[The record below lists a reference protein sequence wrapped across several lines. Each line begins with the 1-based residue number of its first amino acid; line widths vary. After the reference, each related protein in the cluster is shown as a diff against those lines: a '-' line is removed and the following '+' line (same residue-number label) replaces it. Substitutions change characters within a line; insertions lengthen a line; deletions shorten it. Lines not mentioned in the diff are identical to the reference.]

1 MLSKI
6 RSLLEIT
13 DFTVEEI
20 DELVAL
26 AMDIIANPKKYADVC
41 KSKKLA
47 TLFYEPSTRTRLSF
61 TAAMMELGG
70 NVLGFSDAAASSVS
84 KGEVVAD
91 TVRVV
96 ENFADIIA
104 MRHNKEGAP
113 WVASQYASI
122 PIINA
127 GDGGHCHPTQTL
139 ADMLTIYRHKGRFS
153 DLTVGFCGDLLYGRT
168 VHSLT
173 KAMGRYRGIQFVF
186 VSPDELRIPD
196 YLRRDIDK
204 KGYQY
209 YETDNLEEAMPRLD
223 ILYMT
228 RVQKERFDNEEQYDR
243 LKDSFIL
250 DMPKLR
256 HAKDD
261 IIILHPLPRVNE
273 IAYEVDAH
281 PGALYFEQVRNGK
294 FIRMALIYTLLK
306 WAEEGR
312 RPTSSVNL
320 VEASP
325 CGNPRCISTVEK
337 VPAIYTVHADGTRH
351 CIYCDAL
358 EGSQPS
364 HIP

>member
-127 GDGGHCHPTQTL
+127 SPICSLFTDTKADFPTLPSVSAATYSTDALYTRSPRQWGVTGAYGSCSYHPT
-139 ADMLTIYRHKGRFS
+139 
-153 DLTVGFCGDLLYGRT
+153 
-168 VHSLT
+168 
-173 KAMGRYRGIQFVF
+173 
-186 VSPDELRIPD
+186 
-196 YLRRDIDK
+196 
-204 KGYQY
+204 
-209 YETDNLEEAMPRLD
+209 N
-223 ILYMT
+223 
-228 RVQKERFDNEEQYDR
+228 
-243 LKDSFIL
+243 
-250 DMPKLR
+250 
-256 HAKDD
+256 
-261 IIILHPLPRVNE
+261 
-273 IAYEVDAH
+273 
-281 PGALYFEQVRNGK
+281 
-294 FIRMALIYTLLK
+294 
-306 WAEEGR
+306 
-312 RPTSSVNL
+312 
-320 VEASP
+320 
-325 CGNPRCISTVEK
+325 
-337 VPAIYTVHADGTRH
+337 
-351 CIYCDAL
+351 
-358 EGSQPS
+358 
-364 HIP
+364 